1 MKVVQIMRKPNGTA
15 FSMEHLF
22 GDIRSELPAGVCVE
36 AYTNPYSSRGLWRR
50 VLGMARVMWHQG
62 DVNHVTGDVHFLGIF
77 LRRSKTVLTIHDC
90 VTLERLSGFK
100 YKVFKFFWYWLPAKR
115 AAAITVISE
124 STKGELLRHL
134 GSASWPITVIPDF
147 VSPDFEFSKKPFNGD
162 CPVILQ
168 IGTKSNKNVE
178 RVAAALQG
186 LRCRMVVIGKLMPS
200 QRVAL
205 EENKIDYEN
214 HFGISRESLVAHYQ
228 DCDIVMFASLYE
240 GFGLPILEGQA
251 VGRPVIT
258 SNLYSMPEVGGDGAC
273 YVDPFNVSAI
283 RSALNRIIDCADFR
297 ERLITSGLKNVEN
310 YRLSNVAS
318 QYAELYEKVYLGVN
332 A

>member
-1 MKVVQIMRKPNGTA
+1 MKVVQIMRKPTETV
-15 FSMEHLF
+15 FSIEHIF
-22 GDIRSELPAGVCVE
+22 ESIRSELSFDICIKT
-36 AYTNPYSSRGLWRR
+36 YINPYSSRGLWRR
-50 VLGMARVMWHQG
+50 VLAMARVMLYQE
-62 DVNHVTGDVHFLGIF
+62 DVNHITGDVHFLGIF
-77 LRRSKTVLTIHDC
+77 LRRRKTVLTIHDC
-90 VTLERLSGFK
+90 VTLERLNGFK
-100 YKVFKFFWYWLPAKR
+100 YNVFKFFWYWLPAKR
-115 AAAITVISE
+115 AVAITVISE
-124 STKGELLRHL
+124 STKRELLRHL
-134 GSASWPITVIPDF
+134 GSGSWPITVIPDF

-200 QRVAL
+200 QKVAL

-273 YVDPFNVSAI
+273 YVDPCNVSAI
-283 RSALNRIIDCADFR
+283 RSALNSIIDCADFR
-297 ERLITSGLKNVEN
+297 AKLITSGLKNVEN

-318 QYAELYEKVYLGVN
+318 QYAELYEKVYRG
-332 A
+332 AKS